1 MSRIGLPSIDRLT
14 GMPSDVVAG
23 LRLLPDIAASTKAME
38 RHSKALERVAKALDR
53 LSTLLERLL
62 AGLDGLN
69 GSIDTLQGAVEP
81 MGRLAKRMPGQKKD

>member
-1 MSRIGLPSIDRLT
+1 MTTVLFSGPLQSITIEEAMPVLVEVQRHLVALPDKIDRL
-14 GMPSDVVAG
+14 DAG
-23 LRLLPDIAASTKAME
+23 
-38 RHSKALERVAKALDR
+38 LDR